1 MSGDYA
7 SPVFAD
13 GKLFYT
19 KRSGETFVFKS
30 GEKLEQIAVNKLG
43 DNESF
48 GATPAISHG
57 QLFLRSDKFLYCVGN
72 KK

>member
-1 MSGDYA
+1 
-7 SPVFAD
+7 
-13 GKLFYT
+13 
-19 KRSGETFVFKS
+19 VFKS